1 MQKWTFSLTPMNEQ
15 ELENWKK
22 VKDHFESLPE
32 DKKDNWFYKRAVAIC
47 NGNKD
52 PLQPLE

>member
-1 MQKWTFSLTPMNEQ
+1 MNEK

-32 DKKDNWFYKRAVAIC
+32 ENRNNWFYKRAVVIC
-47 NGNKD
+47 NGKKD
-52 PLQPLE
+52 PLDTLE

>member
-1 MQKWTFSLTPMNEQ
+1 MNEQ
-15 ELENWKK
+15 EHKNWKK

-32 DKKDNWFYKRAVAIC
+32 ENRNNWFYKRAVAIC
-47 NGNKD
+47 NGKKD

>member
-1 MQKWTFSLTPMNEQ
+1 MNEQ